1 MHVKYTVLIHCLD
14 LSRYDRV
21 LYIAETAEK
30 PSCIPGSIILIR
42 GAIAVGLSPDDHA
55 NLAVGSGSVAEQQ
68 QAQGSNG
75 DAAVVGAAGAAAFLW
90 VYS

>member
-1 MHVKYTVLIHCLD
+1 M
-14 LSRYDRV
+14 
-21 LYIAETAEK
+21 
-30 PSCIPGSIILIR
+30 
-42 GAIAVGLSPDDHA
+42 GLSPDDLA